1 MKQSS
6 LVDSTSSKN
15 GGVLWLGEHH
25 NSVADHTIQR
35 DLIQLI
41 YNQRNKHQKTSK
53 ERLPMAIGLEQI
65 QVQYQSVLDDFVAG
79 KISETDMLRG
89 VDWEKRW
96 TWPYDGYR
104 PIFDFARKNNISL
117 VALNVNSEDLALVE
131 QSGLRGLSKD
141 QLKTYIKKDP
151 VGFGEFIQSSSFT
164 TYASYVIEPSYDLHK
179 EIGLLKSTMSGIQ
192 LEQEMTYQNFF
203 SGRILWDES
212 MAGNAYAWTRKNPG
226 GLMIG
231 LIGADHVKFSKG
243 VVGRYDRLVGDE
255 SKENV
260 AVLLN
265 PTLIDSRP
273 PGSVSGYK
281 NSDSSLFFND
291 ITLQLRYLRQNI
303 DFSSGDDFS
312 KYDYTGGVLPLA
324 DYILISKSSS
334 S

>member
-1 MKQSS
+1 
-6 LVDSTSSKN
+6 
-15 GGVLWLGEHH
+15 
-25 NSVADHTIQR
+25 
-35 DLIQLI
+35 
-41 YNQRNKHQKTSK
+41 
-53 ERLPMAIGLEQI
+53 
-65 QVQYQSVLDDFVAG
+65 
-79 KISETDMLRG
+79 
-89 VDWEKRW
+89 
-96 TWPYDGYR
+96 
-104 PIFDFARKNNISL
+104 
-117 VALNVNSEDLALVE
+117 
-131 QSGLRGLSKD
+131 
-141 QLKTYIKKDP
+141 
-151 VGFGEFIQSSSFT
+151 
-164 TYASYVIEPSYDLHK
+164 
-179 EIGLLKSTMSGIQ
+179 
-192 LEQEMTYQNFF
+192 
-203 SGRILWDES
+203 
-212 MAGNAYAWTRKNPG
+212 
-226 GLMIG
+226 MIG

-312 KYDYTGGVLPLA
+312 KYDYIGGVLPLA